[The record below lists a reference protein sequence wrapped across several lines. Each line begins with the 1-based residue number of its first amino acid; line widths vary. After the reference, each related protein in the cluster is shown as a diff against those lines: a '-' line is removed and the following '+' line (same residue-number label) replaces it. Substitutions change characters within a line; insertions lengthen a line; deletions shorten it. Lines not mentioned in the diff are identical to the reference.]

1 MLEAIVEKAKS
12 NPTKLINAKF
22 LNTISDSTNTDL
34 TFDDMLT
41 IASKY
46 ISAAKTIKTD
56 HLQGTE
62 VNLVSGS
69 SELIPQ
75 SEKQRGTN
83 VLRKSLG
90 LKAAKTGPMFA
101 GEVSSATLAAN
112 GLTSYVYDSSDETT
126 DTTSEDGSTVDDGSG
141 TYGSSYYSYA
151 Q

>member
-1 MLEAIVEKAKS
+1 M
-12 NPTKLINAKF
+12 
-22 LNTISDSTNTDL
+22 
-34 TFDDMLT
+34 
-41 IASKY
+41 
-46 ISAAKTIKTD
+46 
-56 HLQGTE
+56 
-62 VNLVSGS
+62 
-69 SELIPQ
+69 IPQ